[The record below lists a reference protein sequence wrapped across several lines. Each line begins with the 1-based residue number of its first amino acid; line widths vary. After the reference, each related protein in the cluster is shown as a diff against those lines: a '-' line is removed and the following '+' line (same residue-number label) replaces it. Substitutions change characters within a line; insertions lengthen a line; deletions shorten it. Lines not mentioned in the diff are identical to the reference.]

1 MKLLEASLLHLQ
13 SHHPLNLASLKFR
26 PLFNPGESLI
36 GVNTL
41 LHSMHQMLA
50 LDDVTHIAGGA
61 LNAMN

>member
-1 MKLLEASLLHLQ
+1 MTLLEAPLLHLQ
-13 SHHPLNLASLKFR
+13 SHHPLDLASLKFR

-41 LHSMHQMLA
+41 LLSMNQMLT
-50 LDDVTHIAGGA
+50 LDDVTHIGGGA

>member
-1 MKLLEASLLHLQ
+1 
-13 SHHPLNLASLKFR
+13 
-26 PLFNPGESLI
+26 
-36 GVNTL
+36 VNTL